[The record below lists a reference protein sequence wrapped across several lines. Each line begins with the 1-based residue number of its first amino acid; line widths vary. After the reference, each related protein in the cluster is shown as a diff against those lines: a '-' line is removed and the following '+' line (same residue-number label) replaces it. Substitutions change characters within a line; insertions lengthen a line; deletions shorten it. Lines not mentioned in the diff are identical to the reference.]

1 MHKITCFGEVL
12 WDVFPTHKKIG
23 GAPLN
28 VALRLHSFKNDVSII
43 SSIGDDKSGKELKKY
58 IKKQGLSTVYI
69 QKNNT
74 YKTSEVAVKL
84 DEKGAATYKIKK
96 PCAWDY
102 IFLEEHLLSL
112 VKSSDAFIF
121 GSLISRNK
129 QSEDTLKTLLN
140 EAVFS
145 VFDVNLRPPH
155 YETEKLKALMKSAS
169 FIKFNDDE
177 LFEINEKL
185 GFINNSVKENIKHI
199 SKFTNTHQICVT
211 RGGDGAIL
219 FYKQKFYQ
227 NNGYKITVADTVG
240 AGDSFLATLID
251 CLLKKENPQK
261 AIDTEC
267 AVGALVTKN
276 HGANPKISLEEINKI
291 IANSLLFF

>member
-28 VALRLHSFKNDVSII
+28 VALRLHSFKNEVSII
-43 SSIGDDKSGKELKKY
+43 SSIGNDKNGRELKYY
-58 IKKQGLSTVYI
+58 IEQQGLSTAYI
-69 QKNNT
+69 QTNNT
-74 YKTSEVAVKL
+74 FETSEVAVTL
-84 DEKGAATYKIKK
+84 DEKGAATYIIKQ

-155 YETEKLKALMKSAS
+155 YQIEKLETLMQSTS
-169 FIKFNDDE
+169 FLKFNDDE
-177 LFEINEKL
+177 LFEINKKL
-185 GFINNSVKENIKHI
+185 GYINNSIKENIKHI
-199 SKFTNTHQICVT
+199 STYTNTDQICVT
-211 RGGDGAIL
+211 RGGDGALL
-219 FYKQKFYQ
+219 FYNQKFYE
-227 NNGYKITVADTVG
+227 NPGYKVTVADTVG
-240 AGDSFLATLID
+240 SGDSFLATLIH
-251 CLLKKENPQK
+251 CLLNKEDPQK
-261 AIDTEC
+261 AIDNAC
-267 AVGALVTKN
+267 AIGAIVAQN
-276 HGANPKISLEEINKI
+276 HGANPRISVKEVAVLK
-291 IANSLLFF
+291 ANSL

>member
-1 MHKITCFGEVL
+1 MHKIICFGEVL
-12 WDVFPTHKKIG
+12 WDVFPEYKKIG

-28 VALRLHSFKNDVSII
+28 VALRLHTFKNEVSII
-43 SSIGDDKSGKELKKY
+43 SSIGNDKNGRELKDY
-58 IKKQGLSTVYI
+58 IEQQGLSTVYI

-84 DEKGAATYKIKK
+84 DEKGAATYIIKE

-112 VKSSDAFIF
+112 VKSSNAFIF

-140 EAVFS
+140 KAVFS

-155 YETEKLKALMKSAS
+155 YQIEKLKTLMKSAS

-177 LFEINEKL
+177 LFEINKKL
-185 GFINNSVKENIKHI
+185 GYINNSTEENIKYI
-199 SKFTNTHQICVT
+199 SKFTNTYQICVT

-219 FYKQKFYQ
+219 FYNQKFYE
-227 NNGYKITVADTVG
+227 NRGYKVTVADTVG
-240 AGDSFLATLID
+240 SGDSFLATLIHG
-251 CLLKKENPQK
+251 LLNKEDPQK
-261 AIDTEC
+261 AIDTAC
-267 AVGALVTKN
+267 AIGALVAQK
-276 HGANPKISLEEINKI
+276 HGANPKISEKEVATLMAK
-291 IANSLLFF
+291 SL

>member
-28 VALRLHSFKNDVSII
+28 VALRLHSFKNEVSII
-43 SSIGDDKSGKELKKY
+43 SSIGNDKNGRELKHY
-58 IKKQGLSTVYI
+58 IEEQGLSAVYI
-69 QKNNT
+69 QKNST
-74 YKTSEVAVKL
+74 YETSEVAVQL
-84 DEKGAATYKIKK
+84 DEKGAATYIIKQ

-102 IFLEEHLLSL
+102 IFLEEQLLSL

-140 EAVFS
+140 KAVFS

-155 YETEKLKALMKSAS
+155 YQIEKLETLMKSTS

-185 GFINNSVKENIKHI
+185 GYINNSIKENIKHI
-199 SKFTNTHQICVT
+199 SKFTNTDQICVT
-211 RGGDGAIL
+211 RGGAGAIL
-219 FYKQKFYQ
+219 FYNQKFYE
-227 NNGYKITVADTVG
+227 NHGYKVTVADTVG
-240 AGDSFLATLID
+240 SGDSFLATLIH
-251 CLLKKENPQK
+251 CLLNKEDPQK
-261 AIDTEC
+261 AIDNAC
-267 AVGALVTKN
+267 AIGAIVAQN
-276 HGANPKISLEEINKI
+276 HGANPKISEEEVATLMTN
-291 IANSLLFF
+291 AL

>member
-58 IKKQGLSTVYI
+58 IKKKGLSTAYI

-84 DEKGAATYKIKK
+84 DEKGAATYIIKE

-112 VKSSDAFIF
+112 VKSSNAFIF

-140 EAVFS
+140 KAVFS

-155 YETEKLKALMKSAS
+155 YQIEKLKTLMKSAS

-177 LFEINEKL
+177 LFEINKKL
-185 GFINNSVKENIKHI
+185 GYINNSTEENIKYI
-199 SKFTNTHQICVT
+199 SKFTNTYQICVT

-219 FYKQKFYQ
+219 FYNQKFYE
-227 NNGYKITVADTVG
+227 NRGYKVTVADTVG
-240 AGDSFLATLID
+240 SGDSFLATLIHG
-251 CLLKKENPQK
+251 LLNKEDPQK
-261 AIDTEC
+261 AIDIAC
-267 AVGALVTKN
+267 AIGALVAQK
-276 HGANPKISLEEINKI
+276 HGANPKISEKEVATLMAK
-291 IANSLLFF
+291 SL

>member
-28 VALRLHSFKNDVSII
+28 VALRLHSFKNAVSII
-43 SSIGDDKSGKELKKY
+43 SSIGDDKNGKELKNY
-58 IKKQGLSTVYI
+58 IEQQGLSTAYI
-69 QKNNT
+69 QINT
-74 YKTSEVAVKL
+74 THETSKVAVKL

-102 IFLEEHLLSL
+102 IFLEEQLLSL
-112 VKSSDAFIF
+112 VKKSDAFIF
-121 GSLISRNK
+121 GSLVTRNK
-129 QSEDTLKTLLN
+129 QSEDTLKALLN
-140 EAVFS
+140 AAVFS

-155 YETEKLKALMKSAS
+155 YQIEKLKALMKSAS
-169 FIKFNDDE
+169 LIKFNDDE

-185 GFINNSVKENIKHI
+185 GFINKSVKENIKYI
-199 SKFTNTHQICVT
+199 SKFTNTLQICVT
-211 RGGDGAIL
+211 RGGAGAIL
-219 FYKQKFYQ
+219 YYNQKFYE
-227 NNGYKITVADTVG
+227 NNGYKVTVADTVG

-261 AIDTEC
+261 AIDTAC

-276 HGANPKISLEEINKI
+276 HGANPKISLEEIKKI
-291 IANSLLFF
+291 ITNYL

>member
-58 IKKQGLSTVYI
+58 IKQQGLSTVYI

-140 EAVFS
+140 KAVFS

-155 YETEKLKALMKSAS
+155 YQIEKLKTLMKSAS

-177 LFEINEKL
+177 LFEINKKL
-185 GFINNSVKENIKHI
+185 GYINNSTEENIKYI
-199 SKFTNTHQICVT
+199 SKFTNTYQICVT

-219 FYKQKFYQ
+219 FYNQKFYE
-227 NNGYKITVADTVG
+227 NRGYKVTVADTVG
-240 AGDSFLATLID
+240 SGDSFLATLIHG
-251 CLLKKENPQK
+251 LLNKEDPQK
-261 AIDTEC
+261 AIDTAC
-267 AVGALVTKN
+267 AIGALVAQKN
-276 HGANPKISLEEINKI
+276 GANPKISEKEVATLMAK
-291 IANSLLFF
+291 SL

>member
-28 VALRLHSFKNDVSII
+28 VALRLHSFKNEVSII
-43 SSIGDDKSGKELKKY
+43 SSIGNDKNGRELKYY
-58 IKKQGLSTVYI
+58 IEQQGLSTVYI
-69 QKNNT
+69 QTNNT
-74 YKTSEVAVKL
+74 FETSEVAVTL
-84 DEKGAATYKIKK
+84 DVKGAATYIIKQ

-155 YETEKLKALMKSAS
+155 YQIEKLETLMKSTS
-169 FIKFNDDE
+169 FLKFNDDE
-177 LFEINEKL
+177 IFEINKKL
-185 GFINNSVKENIKHI
+185 GYINNSIKENIKHI
-199 SKFTNTHQICVT
+199 STYTNTDQICVT
-211 RGGDGAIL
+211 RGGDGALL
-219 FYKQKFYQ
+219 FYNQKFYE
-227 NNGYKITVADTVG
+227 NPGYKITVADTVG
-240 AGDSFLATLID
+240 SGDSFLATLIH
-251 CLLKKENPQK
+251 CLLNKEDPQK
-261 AIDTEC
+261 AIDNAC
-267 AVGALVTKN
+267 AIGAIVAQN
-276 HGANPKISLEEINKI
+276 HGANPRISVKEVAVFK
-291 IANSLLFF
+291 ANYL

>member
-43 SSIGDDKSGKELKKY
+43 SSIGDDKSGKELNIY
-58 IKKQGLSTVYI
+58 IKKKGLSTVYI

-145 VFDVNLRPPH
+145 VFDVNFFVISDFYLNSTIIHMYLSRCYARKQH
-155 YETEKLKALMKSAS
+155 NKKS
-169 FIKFNDDE
+169 
-177 LFEINEKL
+177 
-185 GFINNSVKENIKHI
+185 
-199 SKFTNTHQICVT
+199 
-211 RGGDGAIL
+211 
-219 FYKQKFYQ
+219 
-227 NNGYKITVADTVG
+227 
-240 AGDSFLATLID
+240 
-251 CLLKKENPQK
+251 
-261 AIDTEC
+261 
-267 AVGALVTKN
+267 
-276 HGANPKISLEEINKI
+276 
-291 IANSLLFF
+291 

>member
-12 WDVFPTHKKIG
+12 WDVFPTHKKVG

-43 SSIGDDKSGKELKKY
+43 SSIGNDKKGRELKHY
-58 IKKQGLSTVYI
+58 IEKQGLSTVYI
-69 QKNNT
+69 QRSNT
-74 YKTSEVAVKL
+74 YETSEVAIAL
-84 DEKGAATYKIKK
+84 DEKGAATYTIKQ

-102 IFLEEHLLSL
+102 ILLEEHLLTL

-145 VFDVNLRPPH
+145 IFDVNLRPPH
-155 YETEKLKALMKSAS
+155 YQIEKLDTLMKSAS
-169 FIKFNDDE
+169 FLKFNDDE

-185 GFINNSVKENIKHI
+185 GYVNNSIKENIKHI
-199 SKFTNTHQICVT
+199 SKFTNTDQICVT
-211 RGGDGAIL
+211 RGSNGALL
-219 FYKQKFYQ
+219 FYNQKFYE
-227 NNGYKITVADTVG
+227 NPGYKVTIADTVG
-240 AGDSFLATLID
+240 SGDSFLATLID
-251 CLLKKENPQK
+251 CLLNKKNPQK
-261 AIDTEC
+261 AIDNAC
-267 AVGALVTKN
+267 AVGALVAQN
-276 HGANPKISLEEINKI
+276 QGANPKISTKQINNLI
-291 IANSLLFF
+291 TRSL

>member
-43 SSIGDDKSGKELKKY
+43 SSIGDDKNGKELKDY
-58 IKKQGLSTVYI
+58 IEQQGLSTAYI
-69 QKNNT
+69 QINT
-74 YKTSEVAVKL
+74 THKTSTVAVKL

-102 IFLEEHLLSL
+102 ILLEDQLLSL
-112 VKSSDAFIF
+112 VKKSDAFIF
-121 GSLISRNK
+121 GSLVTRNK
-129 QSEDTLKTLLN
+129 QSEDTLKILLN
-140 EAVFS
+140 TAVFS

-155 YETEKLKALMKSAS
+155 YQIEKLETLMKSTS

-177 LFEINEKL
+177 LFEINKKL
-185 GFINNSVKENIKHI
+185 GYINNSTEENIKYI
-199 SKFTNTHQICVT
+199 SKFTNTYQICVT

-219 FYKQKFYQ
+219 FYNQKFYE
-227 NNGYKITVADTVG
+227 NRGYKVTVADTVG
-240 AGDSFLATLID
+240 SGDSFLATLIHG
-251 CLLKKENPQK
+251 LLNKEDPQK
-261 AIDTEC
+261 AIDIAC
-267 AVGALVTKN
+267 AIGALVAQKN
-276 HGANPKISLEEINKI
+276 GANPKISEKEVATLMAK
-291 IANSLLFF
+291 SL

>member
-28 VALRLHSFKNDVSII
+28 VALRLHSFKNEVSII
-43 SSIGDDKSGKELKKY
+43 SSIGNDKKGRELKHY
-58 IKKQGLSTVYI
+58 IEQQGLSTVYV
-69 QKNNT
+69 QTNNT
-74 YKTSEVAVKL
+74 YETSEVAVAL
-84 DEKGAATYKIKK
+84 NEKGAATYIIKQ

-102 IFLEEHLLSL
+102 IFLEEHLLTL

-155 YETEKLKALMKSAS
+155 YQIEMLETLMKSTS

-185 GFINNSVKENIKHI
+185 GYINDSIKENIKHI
-199 SKFTNTHQICVT
+199 SKFTNTDQICVT

-219 FYKQKFYQ
+219 FYDQKFYE
-227 NNGYKITVADTVG
+227 NSGYKVTVADTVG
-240 AGDSFLATLID
+240 SGDSFLATLID
-251 CLLKKENPQK
+251 CLLNKEDPQK
-261 AIDTEC
+261 AIDNAC
-267 AVGALVTKN
+267 AIGALVAQN
-276 HGANPKISLEEINKI
+276 HGANPEISLKEVAILK
-291 IANSLLFF
+291 ANSL